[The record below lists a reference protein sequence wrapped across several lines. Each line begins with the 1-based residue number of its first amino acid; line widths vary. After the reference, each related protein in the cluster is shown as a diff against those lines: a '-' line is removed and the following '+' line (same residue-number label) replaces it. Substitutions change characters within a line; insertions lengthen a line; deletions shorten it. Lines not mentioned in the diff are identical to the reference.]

1 MSNTP
6 LPALYT
12 QVPTQ
17 LVETAIESCI
27 TLLRARLNFEI
38 DVLFGAYRQPNF
50 PPTRNIPHFADS
62 AFYTTEIIQ
71 PFRVP
76 ACWVLPERS
85 TFDLHAQNFS
95 LTEHQLMVVLL
106 TEDVEIA
113 RMNKTVWPYAIA
125 AYKCL
130 HDRSFNNT
138 YFFVDGVEY
147 SAAYTRPGA
156 EDTSERNFRRDITMR
171 VRAMMYEPTTF

>member
-6 LPALYT
+6 LPAFYT
-12 QVPTQ
+12 QLPTQ
-17 LVETAIESCI
+17 LVETAIESCV

-38 DVLFGAYRQPNF
+38 DTVFAAYRQPGVLT
-50 PPTRNIPHFADS
+50 TRNVPHFADS

-85 TFDLHAQNFS
+85 TFDLGAQNFS
-95 LTEHQLMVVLL
+95 LSEHQLMVILL
-106 TEDVEIA
+106 TEDVEIQ
-113 RMNKTVWPYAIA
+113 RMNKAVWNYAIA

-130 HDRSFNNT
+130 HDKPFNNT

-147 SAAYTRPGA
+147 SAAYTRAAGG
-156 EDTSERNFRRDITMR
+156 DSSERNFQRDITLR
-171 VRAMMYEPTTF
+171 VRARMYEPTTF